1 MRSGWWRLVIAF
13 LSALLPFT
21 VAAGVGFATLH
32 GRTAGGGGV
41 LAAPLGDAGSP
52 LLLGILLRNTAVALA
67 LFSGV
72 LTVGIGSVLGIAF
85 QGFVVGASTGAA
97 ATEVGAASALG
108 SVVGYAVLEIPA
120 LLLAAAAG
128 MLPAVAA
135 LLPARGVPPAAP
147 LSRYVAAFRPALFV
161 LGAALLLLVVG
172 AAVETSLITSRS
184 H

>member
-1 MRSGWWRLVIAF
+1 M
-13 LSALLPFT
+13 
-21 VAAGVGFATLH
+21 
-32 GRTAGGGGV
+32 

-108 SVVGYAVLEIPA
+108 SVVGYAVIEIPA

-135 LLPARGVPPAAP
+135 LLPARDVPPAAP